1 MTPAPRQPLVE
12 ASDVHAAFGERA
24 VLRGVALSVAAGELW
39 VVLGPNGAGKST
51 LLRTLLGLHS
61 ASGGRIHLLGRA
73 LPLWPRSELARVL
86 AWVPQIFEPV
96 FGFSGLEVVAMGR
109 SPHLGLWGIPTQ
121 ADIAQARAAMEELG
135 IAQLAGR
142 PANAMSGGEQRL
154 LLLARAFV
162 QEPRLLFLD
171 EPTAFLDLRH
181 QVETLRALK
190 LRTQR
195 GLAAVAV
202 LHDVNL
208 AAAFADRV
216 LLLEQGRV
224 LASGEAGEVLTA
236 PMLERLYGV
245 PMTEVTGVGGQPLF
259 APRLSS

>member
-1 MTPAPRQPLVE
+1 VQPLLE
-12 ASDVHAAFGERA
+12 ASDVHAAFGDRP
-24 VLRGVALSVAAGELW
+24 VLRGMALSVASGELW

-51 LLRTLLGLHS
+51 LLRTLLGLHP
-61 ASGGRIHLLGRA
+61 ASGGRIEVLGR
-73 LPLWPRSELARVL
+73 PLGNWRRPELARVL
-86 AWVPQIFEPV
+86 AWVPQVFEPA
-96 FGFSGLEVVAMGR
+96 FGFSGLELVTMGR
-109 SPHLGLWGIPTQ
+109 SPHLGLWGLPSE
-121 ADIAQARAAMEELG
+121 ADLSRARMCMEEMG
-135 IAQLAGR
+135 IAALASR

-171 EPTAFLDLRH
+171 EPIAFLDLRH
-181 QVETLRALK
+181 QVEALRALK

-195 GLAAVAV
+195 GLGAVAV

-224 LASGEAGEVLTA
+224 LASGVGREVLTA

-245 PMTEVTGVGGQPLF
+245 AMIQVAGADGQPLF
-259 APRLSS
+259 APRLRA

>member
-1 MTPAPRQPLVE
+1 
-12 ASDVHAAFGERA
+12 
-24 VLRGVALSVAAGELW
+24 
-39 VVLGPNGAGKST
+39 
-51 LLRTLLGLHS
+51 
-61 ASGGRIHLLGRA
+61 
-73 LPLWPRSELARVL
+73 
-86 AWVPQIFEPV
+86 VPQIFEPV

-135 IAQLAGR
+135 IAPLAGR

-181 QVETLRALK
+181 QVEALRALK
-190 LRTQR
+190 LRTRR

-224 LASGEAGEVLTA
+224 LASGDAGEVLTA

-245 PMTEVTGVGGQPLF
+245 PMAEVTGVGGQALF